1 MTVTQ
6 LDWGCG
12 REAGV
17 LSGRG
22 EGARAPPGGGTN
34 VLCCCLV
41 IFLLVLGEWEDTKA
55 KLARLAAPPN
65 EILFFNVF
73 PTPIPHHPPNNPTLA
88 PPQPLA
94 LLPRYQPRAGASVSP
109 HSQVLGTR
117 VWGGA
122 ASGLQKRRLRRY
134 APRRRSQACERWC
147 VTSQI
152 QECN

>member
-1 MTVTQ
+1 MSSRQGSQGTGDCHPTRLGV
-6 LDWGCG
+6 WSGG
-12 REAGV
+12 RCIVRERRGRPGSTRRWHKRFV
-17 LSGRG
+17 LL
-22 EGARAPPGGGTN
+22 PGY
-34 VLCCCLV
+34 LP
-41 IFLLVLGEWEDTKA
+41 
-55 KLARLAAPPN
+55 ARLGRVGKN
-65 EILFFNVF
+65 IS

>member
-65 EILFFNVF
+65 EILFLNVF
-73 PTPIPHHPPNNPTLA
+73 PTPIPHHHPPNNPTLA
-88 PPQPLA
+88 P
-94 LLPRYQPRAGASVSP
+94 SP
-109 HSQVLGTR
+109 TTR
-117 VWGGA
+117 ITPEVPA
-122 ASGLQKRRLRRY
+122 T
-134 APRRRSQACERWC
+134 RWC
-147 VTSQI
+147 LGEPPFASPGDSRMGGRREWSPKEALKALRTAKAFTGV
-152 QECN
+152 